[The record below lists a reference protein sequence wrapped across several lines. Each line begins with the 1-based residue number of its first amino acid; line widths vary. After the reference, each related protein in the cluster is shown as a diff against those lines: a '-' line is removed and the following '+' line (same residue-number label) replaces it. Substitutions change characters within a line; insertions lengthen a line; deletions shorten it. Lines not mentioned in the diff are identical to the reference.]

1 MKTERNIL
9 IAFILNLG
17 FSIFEFVG
25 GFITGS
31 VAIASDAVHD
41 LGDAVSIGISYVLER
56 HSKKEPD
63 ARHTYGYARY
73 SVIGGVITTVVLLCG
88 SVAVIYGSV
97 TRLFNPVAIN
107 YDGMIVLAVV
117 GAVINYIAARVTHH
131 GTSVNQ
137 RAVNLHMLEDVL
149 GWIVVLVG
157 AIVMRFTNI
166 AIIDPLMSLG
176 VAIFILVNALRN
188 LMTIV
193 NVFLEKTPDGVDIQ
207 QIKEAVQSIKGVED
221 VHHIHVWSMDGN
233 SNYAT
238 MHVVING
245 NSGGQRIK
253 NAIRRA
259 LCETGI
265 SHVTLE
271 LERTGERCDELV
283 CHPAKAKPTHR
294 H

>member
-56 HSKKEPD
+56 RSKKGPD

-97 TRLFNPVAIN
+97 TRLFNPIAIN

-221 VHHIHVWSMDGN
+221 VHHIHVWSIDGN

-238 MHVVING
+238 MHVVTNS

-271 LERTGERCDELV
+271 LERTGEQCDELV